1 MNKIFLGAF
10 ILQYYLLSFPL
21 PFSFQLSV
29 NVPSSP
35 RCPSHVRN
43 QKIPVNESDPNESNQ
58 VLCKYRK
65 QIDFYT
71 MEAQFAMWPVF
82 AKHLG
87 NRMYPSEYFAIQCDA
102 HVDFVLDWDSI
113 RLLSNSGRVP
123 IMK

>member
-1 MNKIFLGAF
+1 MNN
-10 ILQYYLLSFPL
+10 LSFLAQYNITFSPFLPL

-43 QKIPVNESDPNESNQ
+43 QKIPDESDPNESNQ